1 MHHTLPSARHE
12 PRFLHAPHMQASSHA
27 PLLWRQLTRHHLGY
41 CIGPNGPPSGD
52 QQHRRALKCMI
63 ALHHIIYHNNF
74 ILQDQLSV
82 GSKYAIVTNMAI
94 EIVVLDDTIDCVYG
108 QNGRNVVRLRQVH
121 KLE

>member
-1 MHHTLPSARHE
+1 
-12 PRFLHAPHMQASSHA
+12 MQASSHA

-82 GSKYAIVTNMAI
+82 YPYVGGKNYLNLSNFWHN
-94 EIVVLDDTIDCVYG
+94 IDPTSWE
-108 QNGRNVVRLRQVH
+108 H
-121 KLE
+121 SS